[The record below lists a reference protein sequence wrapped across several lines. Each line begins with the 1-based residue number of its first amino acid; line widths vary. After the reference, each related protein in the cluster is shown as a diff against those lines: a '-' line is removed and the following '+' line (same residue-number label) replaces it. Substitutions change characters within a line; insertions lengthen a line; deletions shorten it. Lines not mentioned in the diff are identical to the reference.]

1 MLALFRKCRFER
13 GSTLLLLGL
22 GIALSTPVEL
32 GLRPYPGLLA
42 ASPQL
47 REPAAAPE
55 ESEQARQLARRQKK
69 ELLKD
74 NFEKMKRD
82 AEELVALAKALQDEL
97 AKSNENV
104 LSLQVMD
111 KADKIERLA
120 KGIKNR
126 ARGF

>member
-1 MLALFRKCRFER
+1 MLALFRKCWFER
-13 GSTLLLLGL
+13 GSILLLLGL
-22 GIALSTPVEL
+22 GIALSTLVEL
-32 GLRPYPGLLA
+32 GPRPRSGLLA
-42 ASPQL
+42 APPQFQ
-47 REPAAAPE
+47 EPPITE
-55 ESEQARQLARRQKK
+55 ETELARRIARKQKK
-69 ELLKD
+69 DLLKD

-120 KGIKNR
+120 KKIKNR
-126 ARGF
+126 AKGF

>member
-1 MLALFRKCRFER
+1 MLALFRKCWFER
-13 GSTLLLLGL
+13 ESTLLLLGL
-22 GIALSTPVEL
+22 AMALSTPVQL
-32 GLRPYPGLLA
+32 APGSYPGLLA
-42 ASPQL
+42 APPQFQ
-47 REPAAAPE
+47 EPSVVE
-55 ESEQARQLARRQKK
+55 ETEQAHQIARKQKK

-111 KADKIERLA
+111 KADNIERLA
-120 KGIKNR
+120 KRIKNR
-126 ARGF
+126 AKGF